1 MSKKI
6 VRKASKKKSPKP
18 SKKSASKALI
28 PQIIGQK
35 DKEVEDDERDD
46 FDIEEVS
53 GEEITPDFHYPVES
67 HKDEDWLP
75 VNKASNAFSD
85 STDPLTRYVREIN
98 RYELLTID
106 EERAL
111 TKALSETGDIE
122 VAKKL
127 VLANLRLVVK
137 IALEYRRAYANVMD
151 LIQEGNIGLMKA
163 VSKYDSTK
171 GAKLSYYASWWI
183 RSYILKFILDN
194 FRLVKLGTTN
204 DQKKLFFNLLKEK
217 NRLVSLGIDPDN
229 KTLSEN
235 LGVSEK
241 SVALMD
247 QRLGPGSGDLSLD
260 TPLRNEEGESGS
272 TIIDTFA
279 DSGAGPDEKLA
290 HDQEVKMLSDHL
302 GGFLTTLKDRDQE
315 IFKNRLLSE
324 APMSLQAIADQYGV
338 SRERIRQIEER
349 LIHSLKVYMSKI
361 IR

>member
-1 MSKKI
+1 MAKKVSKKI
-6 VRKASKKKSPKP
+6 V
-18 SKKSASKALI
+18 KKSAKKSVKKAPKKVAI
-28 PQIIGQK
+28 
-35 DKEVEDDERDD
+35 VEILKAKNEEIEQDDQED
-46 FDIEEVS
+46 FDLDEMPS
-53 GEEITPDFHYPVES
+53 DTLDTFHYPIET
-67 HKDEDWLP
+67 HKENEWLP
-75 VNKASNAFSD
+75 VAKSKGVASD
-85 STDPLTRYVREIN
+85 PTDPLTRYVREIN

-111 TKALSETGDIE
+111 TKALYESGDIE
-122 VAKKL
+122 IAKKL

-137 IALEYRRAYANVMD
+137 IALEYQRSYANVMD
-151 LIQEGNIGLMKA
+151 IIQEGNIGLMKA
-163 VSKYDSTK
+163 VSKYDPSK

-217 NRLVSLGIDPDN
+217 NRLVALGVDPDN

-241 SVALMD
+241 SVAVMD
-247 QRLGPGSGDLSLD
+247 QRLGPGTGDLSLD
-260 TPLRNEEGESGS
+260 TPISNDKGESNA
-272 TIIDTFA
+272 TLLDTFA
-279 DSGAGPDEKLA
+279 DASLGIDEKMA
-290 HDQEVKMLSDHL
+290 HEQEVKILSDHL
-302 GGFLTTLKDRDQE
+302 GGFLNTLKERDQE
-315 IFKNRLLSE
+315 IFKGRLLSE
-324 APMSLQAIADQYGV
+324 APLSLQAIADQYGV